1 MALKAT
7 IHCLSGCSIGEVLG
21 MMAGAGL
28 DLSHSTNLA
37 LGIVLAFV
45 FGFFFDDVALGSRRS
60 NPGPGIKARY
70 CL

>member
-1 MALKAT
+1 
-7 IHCLSGCSIGEVLG
+7 